1 MGSNRTKG
9 NMRRLLPLL
18 LAGAALLAAG
28 CGTKHEVTSTK
39 GTQRLSLMLDYF
51 PNADHVGIYRA
62 KAEGDF
68 AKAGLD
74 VQIQQPG
81 QTTLPLKALEAGKVD
96 LAISYEPELLLA
108 RDKGERVIAVSA
120 IVQRPLTSIIAI
132 GSKHIKTVADLRGKH
147 IGTAGIPYQDAYL
160 STILA
165 RAHVPASSVKSTS
178 VGFNLVPAMLSK
190 KVDATLGGY
199 WNYEG
204 VQLAQKHKSPT
215 IIRVDQAGVP
225 TYDELVIVARQSELG
240 TKGPLIRRFA
250 QALGR
255 GYQSA
260 RSDPE
265 GAAAQIPSTDQKLQV
280 AAVKK
285 SLPAFFPP
293 ASKPFGWM
301 DPAQWHAFGQWMLQN
316 KLVQHDPHAESALTN
331 EFLAGQGG

>member
-1 MGSNRTKG
+1 
-9 NMRRLLPLL
+9 MRRLLPLL

-28 CGTKHEVTSTK
+28 CGSKHDVTSTK
-39 GTQRLSLMLDYF
+39 GTQHLSLMLDYF

-68 AKAGLD
+68 AKAGVDL
-74 VQIQQPG
+74 QIEQPG
-81 QTTLPLKALEAGKVD
+81 QTTLPLKALETGRVD

-108 RDKGERVIAVSA
+108 RDKGQRLVAVGA

-132 GSKHIKTVADLRGKH
+132 GSKHVKTVSDLRGKH
-147 IGTAGIPYQDAYL
+147 VGTAGIPYQDAYL

-165 RAHVPASSVKSTS
+165 RAHVPASSVKTTS
-178 VGFNLVPAMLSK
+178 VGFNLVPAMLSG
-190 KVDATLGGY
+190 KVDATIGGY

-204 VQLAQKHKSPT
+204 VQLAQKHKSPR

-225 TYDELVIVARQSELG
+225 TYDELVLVARQSSLQS
-240 TKGPLIRRFA
+240 KGALIRRFV
-250 QALGR
+250 QALAR

-260 RSDPE
+260 RADPT

-280 AAVKK
+280 ASVQK

-301 DPAQWHAFGQWMLQN
+301 EPAQWHAFGQWMLQHQ
-316 KLVQHDPHAESALTN
+316 LVKNDPHAESALTN